1 MKLRSLEISA
11 LEYLSKALKTEV
23 TRDSKVLP
31 SILKHFLG
39 EPQTTFGVV
48 IRRSRDVHE
57 APKYRRS
64 WEVNVKYCF
73 LYLKRYNIQVGLK
86 PIIFDVR
93 GGKWITISNKIAH
106 LRCVRL
112 AESVVS
118 KSSIKWTDM
127 DNVPKL
133 KKKPSCVDRS
143 CVKNRTRRRE
153 VKADLRC
160 WSHFSGATMRI
171 EAGCGVLTET
181 SVLAHIWTTTASR
194 VAKRIL
200 TLLDIASSHAE
211 QGSRKTDRLR
221 TLDGIVTCKWLC
233 YCQT

>member
-1 MKLRSLEISA
+1 
-11 LEYLSKALKTEV
+11 
-23 TRDSKVLP
+23 
-31 SILKHFLG
+31 
-39 EPQTTFGVV
+39 V
-48 IRRSRDVHE
+48 I
-57 APKYRRS
+57 
-64 WEVNVKYCF
+64 NCF
-73 LYLKRYNIQVGLK
+73 LYLKRYNIQVHLK

-118 KSSIKWTDM
+118 KSTIKWTDM

-133 KKKPSCVDRS
+133 KKKPSCVDRA
-143 CVKNRTRRRE
+143 CVKNRTQRRE
-153 VKADLRC
+153 DLRC
-160 WSHFSGATMRI
+160 WPHFSGATMRI

-211 QGSRKTDRLR
+211 QASRKTDRLR
-221 TLDGIVTCKWLC
+221 RLDCIIACKWLC